1 MICLSVCP
9 SVAAGQR
16 RDATTQ
22 HSAAVATCESLPA
35 LAAAPSSASLA
46 LTSYQMAWQ
55 QGGWVVDGWWMGG
68 SSCVFPHTSPARV
81 TGIQPAER
89 RGHAA
94 RDVNMD
100 GHEGRGWDMDANGP
114 VDRRPWKKAG
124 TVGHPVRPHPQHPA
138 HAVHSATGFAMAQIA
153 ETAARTARRCRV
165 HNVQYRVEALES

>member
-1 MICLSVCP
+1 MQQRSTVRPWPHASPCP
-9 SVAAGQR
+9 PWQR
-16 RDATTQ
+16 
-22 HSAAVATCESLPA
+22 
-35 LAAAPSSASLA
+35 APLLCIPGSH
-46 LTSYQMAWQ
+46 YQMAWQ

-68 SSCVFPHTSPARV
+68 SSCVFPHTSPARA

-138 HAVHSATGFAMAQIA
+138 HAVHSTTGFAMAQIQIA
-153 ETAARTARRCRV
+153 VIAARTARRCRV
-165 HNVQYRVEALES
+165 EALSASAPNTVLTRQRREQRD

>member
-9 SVAAGQR
+9 SVAAGQG

-35 LAAAPSSASLA
+35 LAAGPLLCIPGSH
-46 LTSYQMAWQ
+46 YQMAWQ

-68 SSCVFPHTSPARV
+68 SSCVFPHTSPARA

-100 GHEGRGWDMDANGP
+100 GHEGRGWTWMPTGQWTDG
-114 VDRRPWKKAG
+114 PWKKAG

-138 HAVHSATGFAMAQIA
+138 HAVHSTTGFAMAQIA